1 MRLVI
6 AFLSDDF
13 GGIHADYFMVGAA
26 VLLAIVASINAVAH
40 ILH

>member
-1 MRLVI
+1 MHLVI

-13 GGIHADYFMVGAA
+13 GDIRSDYFLVGAA
-26 VLLAIVASINAVAH
+26 VLLTILASINAVAH